1 MSEIIAEAEALFPP
15 RPGGMVDTA
24 RKQAAAEQAQLQELH
39 SAIAGPDAA
48 GSYEAIRVRE
58 DPADLG
64 TARTVTLSSANPFA
78 QLLPRDDARRTA
90 VVLAIDNDVWIS
102 YNQGTAEDLSGTSG
116 AGSAFYLPAG
126 LMCPVL
132 SKAQLWVSP
141 TTLTGTSRVSAIISR
156 DRQ

>member
-1 MSEIIAEAEALFPP
+1 MTEIAAEVEALFPP
-15 RPGGMVDTA
+15 RPGGMVDTI
-24 RKQAAAEQAQLQELH
+24 RKQHAAEQAQLDKIHGALAQ
-39 SAIAGPDAA
+39 PDAS
-48 GSYEAIRVRE
+48 GYEAIRVRE

-64 TARTVTLSSANPFA
+64 VARTITLSSANKFA

-90 VVLAIDNDVWIS
+90 VILAVDNDVWIS
-102 YNQGTAEDLSGTSG
+102 YNQGTAEDLAGTSG

-126 LMCPVL
+126 LLCPVL

-141 TTLTGTSRVSAIISR
+141 TTTASTSRVSVIISR